1 MFIQSKKAYKCKY
14 GAQITDIRAGD
25 VIPVPDEII
34 NSKMFQWAVKSGNIT
49 YVGAPPVSVTVT
61 KTPDQLAAEAAQ
73 IATDAAAVAADAKKG
88 KA

>member
-1 MFIQSKKAYKCKY
+1 MFIQSKGAYKCKY
-14 GAQITDIRAGD
+14 GAQITDIPIEYVGS
-25 VIPVPDEII
+25 VPDAIT

-49 YVGAPPVSVTVT
+49 YVGQPPAAVTVT

-73 IATDAAAVAADAKKG
+73 VATDAATVAADAKKG